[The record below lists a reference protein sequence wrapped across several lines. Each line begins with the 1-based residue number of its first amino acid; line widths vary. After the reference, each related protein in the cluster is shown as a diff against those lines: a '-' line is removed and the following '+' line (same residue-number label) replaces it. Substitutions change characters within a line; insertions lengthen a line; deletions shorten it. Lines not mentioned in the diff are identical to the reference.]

1 MRLWLCFT
9 CGILLL
15 KTAMEWA
22 YSGKCYGEETIE
34 MILDIL
40 MSDEIFNE
48 RRERQVHASFTAE
61 NGLMFGF
68 LSKYLRPR
76 CKHYELCVE
85 KLNPT
90 L

>member
-1 MRLWLCFT
+1 
-9 CGILLL
+9 
-15 KTAMEWA
+15 
-22 YSGKCYGEETIE
+22 
-34 MILDIL
+34 
-40 MSDEIFNE
+40 MSDEFFKE

-61 NGLMFGF
+61 NGIMFGF